1 MKERT
6 RNISI
11 GLTVIIALCC
21 LAGMIMLFTGLPW
34 LAQPGY
40 VLYIKADTTYDS
52 HVNDTIHMSGMRI
65 GRISNIEFSDPD
77 NPGGGVVFTVRVQK
91 NYKLPGNTKAYF
103 FTRGLIGSAYVE
115 MKSVGDP
122 VISLETNQP
131 IEFYP
136 QDGSVIMPAVH
147 VGSGAI
153 PKELADAIKGL
164 SKLAENLNELIAP
177 PAPKDGEGAT
187 APSTA
192 STGLRGTMAKLDKAL
207 EGLAIVLGDQENQAN
222 LKTSLA
228 NMSEA
233 TAAATQA
240 MNSLADFAEKA
251 SKTAATAEETADDF
265 SQLARKLMK
274 DAEGISMLMSTI
286 NRMAT
291 KVEAGEGTAGKLLND
306 PELYNS
312 MLNATDQLAALMV
325 ELRQLIEKWRA
336 EGVDLKLK

>member
-6 RNISI
+6 RNISV
-11 GLTVIIALCC
+11 GLTVLVALCC
-21 LAGMIMLFTGLPW
+21 LGGMILLFAGLPW

-40 VLYIKADTTYDS
+40 VVYIRANTTYDT
-52 HVNDTIHMSGMRI
+52 HVNDAIHMSGMRI
-65 GRISNIEFSDPD
+65 GRVSNIEFADPD
-77 NPGGGVVFTVRVQK
+77 NPGEGVVFTVRIHK
-91 NYKLPGNTKAYF
+91 NYNLPGNTRAYF
-103 FTRGLIGSAYVE
+103 YTRGLVGAAYVE
-115 MKSVGDP
+115 LKSVGDRL
-122 VISLETNQP
+122 IHLETGQP

-136 QDGSVIMPAVH
+136 RDASVVMPSVH
-147 VGSGAI
+147 VGGGAI

-164 SKLAENLNELIAP
+164 SKLADNISELIAP
-177 PAPKDGEGAT
+177 SAPEDGEPAT
-187 APSTA
+187 APA
-192 STGLRGTMAKLDKAL
+192 GLKGTLWKLDKAL

-233 TAAATQA
+233 TAAATKA
-240 MNSLADFAEKA
+240 MKSLADFAEKA
-251 SKTAATAEETADDF
+251 GKTAAIAEETAGDF

-274 DAEGISMLMSTI
+274 DAENVSKLMSTI

-291 KVEAGEGTAGKLLND
+291 KVEAGEGTAGKLLSD

-312 MLNATDQLAALMV
+312 MLDATDQLAALLV

>member
-11 GLTVIIALCC
+11 GLTVIVALCC
-21 LAGMIMLFTGLPW
+21 LAGMILLFTGLPW

-40 VLYIKADTTYDS
+40 VVYIKADTTYDT
-52 HVNDTIHMSGMRI
+52 HVNDSIHMSGMRV
-65 GRISNIEFSDPD
+65 GRISNIEFADPD
-77 NPGGGVVFTVRVQK
+77 NPGGGVIFTVRVQK
-91 NYKLPGNTKAYF
+91 NYNLPGNTKAYF

-115 MKSVGDP
+115 MKSIGEPMID
-122 VISLETNQP
+122 LETNQP

-136 QDGSVIMPAVH
+136 RDGSVVMPAVH

-164 SKLAENLNELIAP
+164 SKLAENLSALIAP
-177 PAPKDGEGAT
+177 SAPKDGEPET
-187 APSTA
+187 AIAP
-192 STGLRGTMAKLDKAL
+192 TGLRGTMAKLDKAL

-251 SKTAATAEETADDF
+251 GKTATIAEETAGDF

-274 DAEGISMLMSTI
+274 DAENISTLMSTI

-291 KVEAGEGTAGKLLND
+291 KVEAGEGTAGKLLSD

-312 MLNATDQLAALMV
+312 MLDATDQLAALMV
-325 ELRQLIEKWRA
+325 ELRQLVETWRT